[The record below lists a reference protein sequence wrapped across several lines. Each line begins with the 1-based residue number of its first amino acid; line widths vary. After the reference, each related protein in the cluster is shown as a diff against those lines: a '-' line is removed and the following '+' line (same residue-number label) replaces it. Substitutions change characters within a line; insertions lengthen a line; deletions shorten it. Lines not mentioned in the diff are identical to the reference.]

1 MSVQLEGIVV
11 PLLSP
16 FTRDTDELDV
26 PALRRLVDRVIDAGA
41 HAIIANAG
49 TSEYYHL
56 DEDERRTEAEVVV
69 EQAAGRLPVLVGAG
83 AQSTRASVRWAK
95 HAESIG
101 AQGLLMTP
109 PTYGPVP
116 VSAILRHFVTVSD
129 AVSIPIMLYNN
140 PFVCGVLLGP
150 DHLVDVVTDAN
161 VPWIKLT
168 TQHPEHVPAILDRV
182 GDRAVCFEGVDN
194 LAFASMAM
202 GSVGWVAGP
211 GNAITE
217 LAVQLWRLVRVE
229 QDLPAAQVIHR
240 RIAPLLNFLWDE
252 AVYCSALK
260 EICGLRGYPLGAV
273 RSPFD
278 ELNEAKR
285 AAVHQ
290 FARDLDLV
298 SRAERASAA
307 AV

>member
-1 MSVQLEGIVV
+1 MPVHLEGIVV

-16 FTRDTDELDV
+16 FTRQGDELDV
-26 PALRRLVDRVIDAGA
+26 TALRRLVDRVIDAGA
-41 HAIIANAG
+41 HAVIANAG

-56 DEDERRTEAEVVV
+56 DEAERLTEAEVVV
-69 EQAAGRLPVLVGAG
+69 DQVRGRVPVLVGAG

-101 AQGLLMTP
+101 ANGLLMTP
-109 PTYGPVP
+109 TTYGPVP
-116 VSAILRHFVTVSD
+116 VTATLRHFVTVSE

-150 DHLVDVVTDAN
+150 DDLEQVVTHAN

-168 TQHPEHVPAILDRV
+168 TQHPEHVPGILDRV
-182 GDRAVCFEGVDN
+182 GDRAVVFEGVDN

-217 LAVQLWRLVRVE
+217 LAVELWRLVRVAR
-229 QDLPAAQVIHR
+229 DLAAAQVLHR
-240 RIAPLLNFLWDE
+240 RLAPLLDFLWDE
-252 AVYCSALK
+252 GVYCSALK
-260 EICGLRGYPLGAV
+260 EICGLRGYELGAV

-278 ELNEAKR
+278 ELDDAKR
-285 AAVHQ
+285 AKVHQ
-290 FARDLDLV
+290 FARDLALV
-298 SRAERASAA
+298 AEAGRAG
-307 AV
+307 VQI